1 MLSSLHIRNFVI
13 VEKTDIQFN
22 NGFTVF
28 SGETGAGKS
37 ILIDALSL
45 ALGGRTDAG
54 VVREG
59 TDKTEISAIFEP
71 SNTVCQWLRENDF
84 SDDELILRRIITNQA
99 KSRAFINDSPCTLTQ
114 LKELGEMLVDIHGQH
129 QHQNLLKNTAQRQL
143 VDAHAQIEPQLRE
156 LARLWHLWQ
165 SNKQKLD
172 DFLENEQQRKLEQEH
187 LQWQWQELNNLNPQ
201 EHEWEEIDQSF
212 NRLSNAAALLEG
224 TGAVIEQLDGEEQS
238 IITTL
243 NRCLQQITQLSK
255 HDPSL
260 ATVAESIESAR
271 ISCTEAS
278 QDLNRFLEDIELDPQ
293 RLEETER
300 RMRRLFDAA
309 KKFDTEPSNLHLLLA
324 DLEQR
329 LADLDLG
336 MNTDALKQVVV
347 KNKADYMQLATKI
360 SAIRQ
365 KTAVDLSLEI
375 TKVMQ
380 TLAMQGG
387 RFEIELQAANPS
399 AQGLEQVQFNV
410 AGHAGTTP
418 RALNKIASG
427 GELARISLAMSVI
440 ANKAGQVPTLI
451 FDEVDTGIGGGVAEI
466 VGRLLRQLGESHQ
479 VLCVTH
485 LAQVASCAHQH
496 FEVSKQEQSGI
507 TRSDIKALNEEQ
519 RVQEI
524 ARMLGGLSISETTLK
539 HAEEMLQHE

>member
-13 VEKTDIQFN
+13 VEKTDLQFED
-22 NGFTVF
+22 GFTVF

-59 TDKTEISAIFEP
+59 SDKTEISAIFEP
-71 SNTVCQWLRENDF
+71 NNEVCQWLRENDF
-84 SDDELILRRIITNQA
+84 NDDELILRRIITNQA

-156 LARLWHLWQ
+156 LSKRWQLWQ
-165 SNKQKLD
+165 TNQQKLD
-172 DFLENEQQRKLEQEH
+172 DFLANEQQRKLELEH
-187 LQWQWQELNNLNPQ
+187 IEWQWQELNSLKPQ

-224 TGAVIEQLDGEEQS
+224 TGAIVEQIDGEEQS
-238 IITTL
+238 VITVL
-243 NRCLQQITQLSK
+243 NRCLQQINQLSK
-255 HDPSL
+255 HDSSL

-271 ISCTEAS
+271 INCVEAS
-278 QDLNRFLEDIELDPQ
+278 QDLNRFLEAVELDPQ

-309 KKFDTEPSNLHLLLA
+309 KKFNTEPGSLHFLLS

-329 LADLDLG
+329 LADLEFG
-336 MNTDALKQVVV
+336 MDTDSLKQLVEQ
-347 KNKADYMQLATKI
+347 NKADYMQLAEEI
-360 SAIRQ
+360 SSLRK
-365 KTAVDLSLEI
+365 KTAQDLSLKITEI
-375 TKVMQ
+375 MQ

-399 AQGLEQVQFNV
+399 AQGLDHIQFNV

-427 GELARISLAMSVI
+427 GELARISLALSVI
-440 ANKAGQVPTLI
+440 ANKAGQVATLI

-466 VGRLLRQLGESHQ
+466 VGRLLRQLGEDHQ

-485 LAQVASCAHQH
+485 LAQVASCAHHH
-496 FEVSKQEQSGI
+496 FEVSKKEQSGS
-507 TRSDIKALNEEQ
+507 TRSDIQALDDEQ
-519 RVQEI
+519 RVQEV
-524 ARMLGGLSISETTLK
+524 ARMLGGLNISETTLK
-539 HAEEMLQHE
+539 HAEEMLKH

>member
-1 MLSSLHIRNFVI
+1 MW
-13 VEKTDIQFN
+13 Q
-22 NGFTVF
+22 
-28 SGETGAGKS
+28 
-37 ILIDALSL
+37 
-45 ALGGRTDAG
+45 
-54 VVREG
+54 
-59 TDKTEISAIFEP
+59 
-71 SNTVCQWLRENDF
+71 
-84 SDDELILRRIITNQA
+84 
-99 KSRAFINDSPCTLTQ
+99 
-114 LKELGEMLVDIHGQH
+114 
-129 QHQNLLKNTAQRQL
+129 
-143 VDAHAQIEPQLRE
+143 
-156 LARLWHLWQ
+156 LWQ

-187 LQWQWQELNNLNPQ
+187 LQWQWQELNNLSPQ

-212 NRLSNAAALLEG
+212 SRLSNAAALLEG
-224 TGAVIEQLDGEEQS
+224 TGTVIEQLDGEEQS
-238 IITTL
+238 VITIL
-243 NRCLQQITQLSK
+243 NRCQQQITQLSK

-271 ISCTEAS
+271 ISCVEAS
-278 QDLNRFLEDIELDPQ
+278 QDLNRFLESVELDPQ

-309 KKFDTEPSNLHLLLA
+309 KKFNTEPDSLHLLLA

-336 MNTDALKQVVV
+336 MDTDALKQVVV

-387 RFEIELQAANPS
+387 RFEIELHSANPS

-466 VGRLLRQLGESHQ
+466 VGRLLRQLGENHQ

-507 TRSDIKALNEEQ
+507 TRSDIKVLNDEQ

-524 ARMLGGLSISETTLK
+524 ARMLGGLNISETTLK
-539 HAEEMLQHE
+539 HAEEMLQH